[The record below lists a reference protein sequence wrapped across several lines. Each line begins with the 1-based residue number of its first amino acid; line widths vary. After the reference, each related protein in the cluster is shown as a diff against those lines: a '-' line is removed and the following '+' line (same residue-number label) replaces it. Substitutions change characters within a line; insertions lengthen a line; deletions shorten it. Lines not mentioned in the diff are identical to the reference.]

1 MRKLLAIVASSLL
14 LLLPATSASAI
25 SNGELDSD
33 DEYPFVGMLAFY
45 DEAGD
50 YLWRCTGTLMSPTV
64 VLTASHCTDG
74 TDTARAYFEIEV
86 TDEFRDAPTNDVTGV
101 TVTHPEFNPRT
112 LTNDVAVVI
121 LDEALDLGVSEYPT
135 LPSEGLLSHMK
146 RSHEI
151 QDDWFVAVGYGGVP
165 GFPPSVITFDYFRR
179 VAETPYGSLTRNNLH
194 LQQNPNPTGA
204 GGTCFGDSGGPHFWE
219 DELLLVSVTS
229 WGDAI
234 CRSNDMT
241 QRLDLASVLDFLADH
256 GLEPAD

>member
-1 MRKLLAIVASSLL
+1 MRKLLAMLAAALL
-14 LLLPATSASAI
+14 FALPTSAGAI
-25 SNGELDSD
+25 SGGEEDTGNA
-33 DEYPFVGMLAFY
+33 YPFVGMLAFY
-45 DEAGD
+45 DEADD
-50 YLWRCTGTLMSPTV
+50 YLWRCTGTLLSPTL

-74 TDTARAYFEIEV
+74 TDTARAYFQVEV
-86 TDEFRDAPTNDVTGV
+86 TDDFREDPSEGITGW
-101 TVTHPEFNPRT
+101 TYTHPDFNPRT
-112 LTNDVAVVI
+112 LTNDVAVVV
-121 LDEALDLGVSEYPT
+121 LDTPLDLGEYPE
-135 LPSEGLLSHMK
+135 LPSEGLLSQMK
-146 RSHEI
+146 RDHEI

-165 GFPPSVITFDYFRR
+165 SFPPSVITFDDYVRR

-241 QRLDLASVLDFLADH
+241 QRVDLPAVLDWLDGFLDSA
-256 GLEPAD
+256 